1 VVQSWINTF
10 LNSANNA
17 ENISVSTSLG
27 KKMPVQDLTP
37 AISVTIIVLPAWTI
51 YFFAETAVSTG
62 QEEVASPS

>member
-1 VVQSWINTF
+1 
-10 LNSANNA
+10 
-17 ENISVSTSLG
+17 
-27 KKMPVQDLTP
+27 MPVQDLTP